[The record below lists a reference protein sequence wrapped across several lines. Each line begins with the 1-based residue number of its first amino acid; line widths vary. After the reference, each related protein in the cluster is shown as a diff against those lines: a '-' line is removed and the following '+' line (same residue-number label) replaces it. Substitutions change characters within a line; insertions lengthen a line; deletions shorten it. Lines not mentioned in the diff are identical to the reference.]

1 MKKRRQEAI
10 IKLIENNTLTTQED
24 LQSALQEAGFCVTQ
38 STVSRDMKE
47 LRIVKAQDK
56 NGVYRYLI
64 AGRAQTT
71 PHDRNRFEEVFSHAC
86 TDVLYS
92 MNTVIIKCYAGMAS
106 SACVAIEQLH
116 NDIILGSLAG
126 DDTIFV
132 ITSGEA
138 DSILLTQKLT
148 KLIKR

>member
-1 MKKRRQEAI
+1 
-10 IKLIENNTLTTQED
+10 
-24 LQSALQEAGFCVTQ
+24 
-38 STVSRDMKE
+38 
-47 LRIVKAQDK
+47 
-56 NGVYRYLI
+56 
-64 AGRAQTT
+64 
-71 PHDRNRFEEVFSHAC
+71 
-86 TDVLYS
+86 

>member
-38 STVSRDMKE
+38 STVSRDMKD

-64 AGRAQTT
+64 AGRAHATQTEHK
-71 PHDRNRFEEVFSHAC
+71 PPLMIEI
-86 TDVLYS
+86 VL
-92 MNTVIIKCYAGMAS
+92 
-106 SACVAIEQLH
+106 
-116 NDIILGSLAG
+116 
-126 DDTIFV
+126 
-132 ITSGEA
+132 
-138 DSILLTQKLT
+138 
-148 KLIKR
+148 KRCFPMLVPMFYIQ